1 MAASMAAAFTR
12 YLSSPFP
19 LPHPPDLG
27 AGRRVEARANADG
40 LVEAA
45 SALPPTV
52 TVPTAAPSTMPA
64 PDLGAG
70 HRVEARAHAGG
81 LAQAASALP
90 PTVKGP
96 MAAPSA
102 MPAPNLRD
110 RVVRDAPAVRR
121 GAVDR
126 EAGDGGRG
134 PLRREGS
141 QGRRGGVGHGRGAF
155 NLLQFRD
162 GMARAATHPNAL
174 LSFSLGPRSCIGQ
187 DFTMLEAKATLA
199 LILRRFAFRVAPEY
213 VHAPANFLTLQPSK
227 GSPSCSSS
235 WNQPSLSQSSG

>member
-1 MAASMAAAFTR
+1 
-12 YLSSPFP
+12 
-19 LPHPPDLG
+19 
-27 AGRRVEARANADG
+27 VEARANADG